1 MMTGSPLTRILPA
14 FAVFAL
20 ALGIAAPASS
30 ADTAPKGVVELFTSQ
45 GCSSCPPADKV
56 LGDLA
61 QRDDIVALAYH
72 VDYWNYLGWRDT
84 FSSEKSTKRQYD
96 YARTLGRKSVYT
108 PQAIVNG
115 RDHLN
120 GADKRGIEA
129 KMEAFNDA
137 GRGLVVPV
145 SAMQDGDQIKV
156 SIGAGTGKANIIM
169 VYFDRENTVDVKRG
183 ENRGRKLT
191 YWHSVKDIQTVAMW
205 DGEAMEL
212 ALPRSLMNAEGHDGC
227 AILVQ
232 TMKSNGVPGAIIGAS
247 ILMNDAGA

>member
-1 MMTGSPLTRILPA
+1 MMTRNPLARIRLP
-14 FAVFAL
+14 FAL
-20 ALGIAAPASS
+20 FALSLFAAVPAWS
-30 ADTAPKGVVELFTSQ
+30 ADGVPKGVVELFTSQ
-45 GCSSCPPADKV
+45 GCSSCPPADRV
-56 LGDLA
+56 LGELA
-61 QRDDIVALAYH
+61 QRDDVVALAYH

-84 FSSEKSTKRQYD
+84 FSSEQSTKRQYD

-108 PQAIVNG
+108 PQVIVNG

-137 GRGLVVPV
+137 GRGLLVPV
-145 SAMQDGDQIKV
+145 KATQDGDQIRV
-156 SIGAGTGKANIIM
+156 DIGAGAGKANIVM

-212 ALPRSLMNAEGHDGC
+212 VLPRSLAEGHDGC

-232 TMKSNGVPGAIIGAS
+232 TMKSKGVPGAIIGAS
-247 ILMNDAGA
+247 ILMNDAGT